1 MMDALFN
8 PRRLL
13 AASAAVLVLVATGP
27 LTAFAQEVAPSD
39 EIETE
44 VDLYQIGASALDV
57 TLLRPLGALSLVAG
71 SAFFLASLPF
81 VAPSQR
87 IETTW
92 DIFVYSAY
100 DYTVMRPLGELY

>member
-8 PRRLL
+8 PLRRL
-13 AASAAVLVLVATGP
+13 AASAAVLALVAADP
-27 LTAFAQEVAPSD
+27 LTAFAQGVDASD
-39 EIETE
+39 EIEVE

-57 TLLRPLGALSLVAG
+57 TLLRPLGALSMVAG
-71 SAFFLASLPF
+71 SVFFLASLPF

-100 DYTVMRPLGELY
+100 DYTVIRPLGELY